1 MKRVLLFIVILMSL
15 VSIGLAM
22 YGKGNRAELASVRED
37 GRGSIP
43 ERTHSSVY
51 R

>member
-1 MKRVLLFIVILMSL
+1 MKRILLFIVILMSL

-22 YGKGNRAELASVRED
+22 YGKGNRAQLSS
-37 GRGSIP
+37 GQTGGQGPIP